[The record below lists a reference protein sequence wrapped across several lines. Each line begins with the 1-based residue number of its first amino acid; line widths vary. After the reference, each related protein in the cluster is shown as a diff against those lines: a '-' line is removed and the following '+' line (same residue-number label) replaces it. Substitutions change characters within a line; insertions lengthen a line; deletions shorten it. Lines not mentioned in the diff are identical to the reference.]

1 MRKVLMSG
9 AAFLTSSVTLTGEEI
24 ESLAPDESL
33 KDMEKQL
40 SLLERYLNELPDKL
54 LGLGVRTVLALI
66 LFVIGSR
73 LIAMIRH
80 FFRRAMERSSA
91 SEEAAQFLDSSI
103 KFVSYTIL
111 VFMILQLFGVEAAS
125 IATVIGSVGV
135 TIGLAIQGSLSNCIG
150 GILIMMLKPFHVGDY
165 IIEGGGNEGIVQQI
179 SVFYDNQ
186 IILIP
191 NGNLANS
198 SLTNVTDEAERRVD
212 LKVGISY
219 DSDIR
224 SARKAVQE
232 IAKKNP
238 YVLPE
243 REITVNVD
251 ELADSSVVLVV
262 KFWAKKEDYWQARYT
277 MLEDIKYG
285 FDEAGIRIPY
295 PQMDVHLESGT

>member
-1 MRKVLMSG
+1 M
-9 AAFLTSSVTLTGEEI
+9 
-24 ESLAPDESL
+24 
-33 KDMEKQL
+33 
-40 SLLERYLNELPDKL
+40 
-54 LGLGVRTVLALI
+54 
-66 LFVIGSR
+66 
-73 LIAMIRH
+73 
-80 FFRRAMERSSA
+80 
-91 SEEAAQFLDSSI
+91 
-103 KFVSYTIL
+103 TIL

-179 SVFYDNQ
+179 SVFYTKLATYDNQ

-243 REITVNVD
+243 REIAVNVD

-262 KFWAKKEDYWQARYT
+262 KFWAKKENYWQARYT

-295 PQMDVHLESGT
+295 PQMDVHLDSGT